1 MWRWNQLPIVPSTVL
16 YHLHN
21 RSGGPCY
28 RHREKKVLSHLNSY
42 YWNNCRPPTGE
53 HMEDILLF
61 RLTLL
66 CNVNIATC
74 SFPIIFVQLSLS
86 DKCKEVGT
94 TIVLCQLIRIIT
106 YYLVHVLFGTAIP
119 TSFINLFQLFF
130 CCCCFFYTC
139 FNFYS
144 ATNLVEPLSKLL
156 SASARLPGQACHIP
170 STNHAT
176 LYPAKMG
183 CSALVFSN
191 SGRLLAAGCAS
202 NDTSYPVIVF
212 EVCVG
217 YNNIFI
223 QEHVHYSLTLPI
235 WYKYP

>member
-1 MWRWNQLPIVPSTVL
+1 
-16 YHLHN
+16 
-21 RSGGPCY
+21 
-28 RHREKKVLSHLNSY
+28 
-42 YWNNCRPPTGE
+42 
-53 HMEDILLF
+53 MEDILFF

-86 DKCKEVGT
+86 DKCKEVGAA
-94 TIVLCQLIRIIT
+94 IVLCQLIRIIT
-106 YYLVHVLFGTAIP
+106 YYLVNVLFGTAIP
-119 TSFINLFQLFF
+119 TSFINLFHLFV
-130 CCCCFFYTC
+130 CFFSTC

-144 ATNLVEPLSKLL
+144 ATNLEEPLSKLL

-191 SGRLLAAGCAS
+191 SGRLLAAGCAD

-217 YNNIFI
+217 YNNYF
-223 QEHVHYSLTLPI
+223 YTRTSSL
-235 WYKYP
+235 